1 MNCLG
6 VDDGA
11 SLACPFI
18 RSHEALTMQVSKSQK
33 SNKNT
38 AVVDEDDD
46 ATRVQNNFRIST
58 SRLERGMFVANL
70 DRPWTDSPFI
80 IQGFQVDRDDELQTL
95 RQHCRF
101 VYVDLNLSKVEV
113 ADKIRMAEELDD
125 GDGDIKTKGDFR
137 SLAQKR
143 TPVAQTAVAP
153 KGKDASLNETG
164 TYRVRLDA
172 KTPVKSQARFREFI
186 RASAGDSADDGD
198 SPIWQRLWSGLTEMF
213 SKGAG
218 SGRNR
223 TKEQIELDRIKLQRE
238 FRATLPPG
246 AKMVQY
252 KITKDVP
259 QELPRARKT
268 FANGETVLKSVLH
281 DIRNGNTLKLENVEA
296 AVDEMVDS
304 MIANPDALM
313 WISKLRD
320 EASSTYSHGVRVS
333 LYMIALGRDLGFP
346 KDQLGNLG
354 LIGMLADVGKLKMPR
369 ALLDKPGMLT
379 STEYALMKTHVDEG
393 LRALAETG
401 KLRDEVELG
410 ISQHHERMDGSG
422 YPKKLAGDA
431 ISIFG
436 RVAGIADSFTAL
448 TTTRPYANAL
458 APQDAM
464 MHLYQWAGT
473 AFHEA
478 LIEQFVQSVGVFPVG
493 SMVELNS
500 GEIAVVVAQNRVRRL
515 EPKVLLLTWPDK
527 RPLANPIECDLF
539 QKNKTG
545 EGQKLRIARGLP
557 SGAYGLKM
565 RDYYADNVANDNNLV

>member
-1 MNCLG
+1 MQATKNPKSKPKA
-6 VDDGA
+6 VID
-11 SLACPFI
+11 
-18 RSHEALTMQVSKSQK
+18 EA
-33 SNKNT
+33 
-38 AVVDEDDD
+38 DE
-46 ATRVQNNFRIST
+46 ATRVQNNFRIAT

-70 DRPWTDSPFI
+70 DRPWTDSPFL
-80 IQGFQVDRDDELQTL
+80 IQGFQVDRDDEMKAL
-95 RQHCRF
+95 REFCKY

-113 ADKIRMAEELDD
+113 ADKIRMAEELESDD
-125 GDGDIKTKGDFR
+125 GDVTTKGDFR
-137 SLAQKR
+137 SLAKGTQQVVKA
-143 TPVAQTAVAP
+143 TPANAKP
-153 KGKDASLNETG
+153 LPDDG
-164 TYRVRLDA
+164 TRRIRNDG
-172 KTPVKSQARFREFI
+172 KTPIKSQARFREFV
-186 RASAGDSADDGD
+186 RAAAGDDAGIGEEGSIFARMWA
-198 SPIWQRLWSGLTEMF
+198 SVTNLFASGA
-213 SKGAG
+213 K
-218 SGRNR
+218 RNRIR
-223 TKEQIELDRIKLQRE
+223 TKEQIERDRLKLQRE
-238 FRATLPPG
+238 FKATLPAD
-246 AKMVQY
+246 AKLVKY
-252 KITKDVP
+252 KITSDVP
-259 QELPRARKT
+259 TELPRARKT
-268 FANGETVLKSVLH
+268 FANGETVLKNVLA

-296 AVDEMVDS
+296 AVDDMVDS

-379 STEYALMKTHVDEG
+379 AAEFDLMKTHVVVGLDTLREG
-393 LRALAETG
+393 GQMRP
-401 KLRDEVELG
+401 EVEMG
-410 ISQHHERMDGSG
+410 IAQHHERMDGSG
-422 YPKKLAGDA
+422 YPNALAGDA

-436 RVAGIADSFTAL
+436 RIAGIADSFTAL
-448 TTTRPYANAL
+448 TTTRPYANAQ

-493 SMVELNS
+493 SMVELSS

-539 QKNKTG
+539 QKNKAG
-545 EGQKLRIARGLP
+545 GGQKLRIARGLP
-557 SGAYGLKM
+557 SGAYGLQM
-565 RDYYADNVANDNNLV
+565 RDYYADNVANANNLV